1 MAIAVDGDQLIETL
15 LLQPAPP
22 QIEGPPLSS
31 FDDLVGRLEV
41 YGRTSVYVADV
52 GTGTCQPEFTHN
64 DVVRPIG
71 SAFKLY
77 VLGALAD
84 PIARGDLAWDDLM
97 MIQDDLKSLPSG
109 TFQTRPEGSEATIL
123 EFAEA
128 MIAVSDNTATDHL
141 IDLVGR
147 PQVEQM
153 LAEYGNPDAS
163 LSIPFLTTR
172 EFFALKL
179 GVPASVAEAY
189 VAADEAGRREL
200 LAGEIADTTV
210 TVSDA
215 ITWDEP
221 YLIDEIEWFATP
233 TSLCRA
239 LVGLVEQANVP
250 DLAEFR
256 DILSLNPGVPFD
268 PGTWSY
274 VGYKGGSEPGV
285 LALAWYLESVDGE
298 AYVYVVNVTNPDAVL
313 PEADIAVLAGSAF
326 DLIAELT
333 PDASGDQLPPR
344 TRLCLPLPLAAI
356 LLEGR
361 LVRIQER
368 LPDVRAS
375 EPPIEEAEEAGC
387 LHVGDGEPVVHPRL
401 ARRVL
406 LGEVCCRHDLRLGI
420 VLLVVFHRDAFA
432 CHRLGE
438 VRAMHEPLVGL
449 DRHGVRPLIHQFN
462 DGHARHEADDTCV
475 VRSEILEGRRY
486 LVDGA
491 IDANFALIPDCHD
504 RSLSIA
510 RCRSDALATLAADRK
525 RLAME

>member
-1 MAIAVDGDQLIETL
+1 MKQSIALLVACVIVTASCTGDDTAATTTTASATSTSTTTTASIGATTTTVAAAYDLDDHIAWVIGVLNGAETTAAEVEDRFSEVLEEYVAPEDFLTVVDQLRTTVSERWEQTRRQNTASGAEIVFDTDDGEWGMAISVDGDQLIDTL

-22 QIEGPPLSS
+22 QIEGPPLAS
-31 FDDLVGRLEV
+31 FDDLVERLEV

-84 PIARGDLAWDDLM
+84 PIARGDLEWDDPM

-128 MIAVSDNTATDHL
+128 MIAISDNTATDHL
-141 IDLVGR
+141 IDLLGR

-153 LAEYGNPDAS
+153 LTEYGNADAA

-239 LVGLVEQANVP
+239 LVGLVEKANVP

-298 AYVYVVNVTNPDAVL
+298 AYVYVVNVTNPDTVL

-326 DLIAELT
+326 DLIGELG
-333 PDASGDQLPPR
+333 P
-344 TRLCLPLPLAAI
+344 
-356 LLEGR
+356 
-361 LVRIQER
+361 
-368 LPDVRAS
+368 
-375 EPPIEEAEEAGC
+375 
-387 LHVGDGEPVVHPRL
+387 
-401 ARRVL
+401 
-406 LGEVCCRHDLRLGI
+406 
-420 VLLVVFHRDAFA
+420 
-432 CHRLGE
+432 
-438 VRAMHEPLVGL
+438 
-449 DRHGVRPLIHQFN
+449 
-462 DGHARHEADDTCV
+462 
-475 VRSEILEGRRY
+475 
-486 LVDGA
+486 
-491 IDANFALIPDCHD
+491 
-504 RSLSIA
+504 
-510 RCRSDALATLAADRK
+510 
-525 RLAME
+525 

>member
-1 MAIAVDGDQLIETL
+1 MAACTRDAADTTTPTSAVTTTTAATTTTTVPVAYTLDDHIAWVIGVLNGAETTAGEVEDRFSEVLEQYVAPADFLTVVDQLRSTISERWDQTRSQDTGMGAEIILDTDDGEWGMAISVDGDQLIETL

-22 QIEGPPLSS
+22 QIDGPPLSS
-31 FDDLVGRLEV
+31 FDDLVERLEP
-41 YGRTSVYVADV
+41 YGRTSVYVAEV
-52 GTGTCQPEFTHN
+52 GTGTCRPLFTHN

-84 PIARGDLAWDDLM
+84 PIARGDLAWDDPM
-97 MIQDDLKSLPSG
+97 MIRDDLKSLPSG

-141 IDLVGR
+141 IDLLGR

-153 LAEYGNPDAS
+153 LTEYGTPDAS

-200 LAGEIADTTV
+200 LAGEIADTVV

-215 ITWDEP
+215 ITWNEP

-239 LVGLVEQANVP
+239 LVGLVEKANVP

-268 PGTWSY
+268 PGAWSY

-298 AYVYVVNVTNPDAVL
+298 AYVYVVNVTNPDEAV
-313 PEADIAVLAGSAF
+313 PDADIAVLTGSVF
-326 DLIAELT
+326 DLIGELA
-333 PDASGDQLPPR
+333 P
-344 TRLCLPLPLAAI
+344 
-356 LLEGR
+356 
-361 LVRIQER
+361 
-368 LPDVRAS
+368 
-375 EPPIEEAEEAGC
+375 
-387 LHVGDGEPVVHPRL
+387 
-401 ARRVL
+401 
-406 LGEVCCRHDLRLGI
+406 
-420 VLLVVFHRDAFA
+420 
-432 CHRLGE
+432 
-438 VRAMHEPLVGL
+438 
-449 DRHGVRPLIHQFN
+449 
-462 DGHARHEADDTCV
+462 
-475 VRSEILEGRRY
+475 
-486 LVDGA
+486 
-491 IDANFALIPDCHD
+491 
-504 RSLSIA
+504 
-510 RCRSDALATLAADRK
+510 
-525 RLAME
+525 